1 MGLRI
6 NTNVAAANT
15 ARILRKSNVQLK
27 KSLERLSSG
36 LRINRAAD
44 DAAGLAIAEKMQTQV
59 RGFQV
64 AQRNSQDGIS
74 MIQTAEGALTEVGN
88 MMQRIRELA
97 VQSANGTNSTANRT
111 DLNAEALELSAAIQ
125 STLSSTDFNGIKP
138 FAVITGGLK
147 IQTGPNT
154 TADDTTAI
162 TSLGTLFDDAALTA
176 TAANVAMTSEVLAK
190 TAINNI
196 DAGLIVLN
204 AKRASMG
211 AQQNRLEFVMNVLA
225 IKEENAMASESA
237 IRDADIARETTA
249 FTRNQI
255 LVSAGTSMLSQSN
268 VLPQSALQLL
278 Q

>member
-97 VQSANGTNSTANRT
+97 VQSANGTNSTANR
-111 DLNAEALELSAAIQ
+111 DRKS
-125 STLSSTDFNGIKP
+125 
-138 FAVITGGLK
+138 V
-147 IQTGPNT
+147 
-154 TADDTTAI
+154 
-162 TSLGTLFDDAALTA
+162 
-176 TAANVAMTSEVLAK
+176 V
-190 TAINNI
+190 
-196 DAGLIVLN
+196 
-204 AKRASMG
+204 
-211 AQQNRLEFVMNVLA
+211 
-225 IKEENAMASESA
+225 
-237 IRDADIARETTA
+237 
-249 FTRNQI
+249 
-255 LVSAGTSMLSQSN
+255 
-268 VLPQSALQLL
+268 
-278 Q
+278 